1 MEKLKAQLDKL
12 LSRLDNASEM
22 RSTLEE
28 LISVYPFSDYEYIIS
43 HLLAADKLTIGE
55 YYQLR
60 NDYLDR
66 NLYLYLFEISAPRG
80 FGEIWAQGHLKE
92 LVPNLL
98 RPSKKFDPDYSGQYD
113 FFLPPKIRIE
123 VKASRAVEFKTD
135 APLYLKALSSDSQ
148 KQFDMNFQQVKTAC
162 CDVFVWMAVWRD
174 VIRHWVIPSYDVEHS
189 PYYSVGQHRGNVGEG
204 QLHLNRDN
212 LHDFDKYLVDS
223 NKIEPAIR
231 IAFRK
236 EKRQRGKKIKH

>member
-1 MEKLKAQLDKL
+1 MEKLKAQLDEL
-12 LSRLDNASEM
+12 LNRLDDASAV
-22 RSTLEE
+22 RAKLDD
-28 LISVYPFSDYEYIIS
+28 LVSVCPFSDYEYIIS
-43 HLLAADKLTIGE
+43 HLLAADKLTLEE

-92 LVPNLL
+92 LAPNLI
-98 RPSKKFDPDYSGQYD
+98 RPSKQIDPNYSGQYD
-113 FFLPPKIRIE
+113 FFLSPKIRIE

-148 KQFDMNFQQVKTAC
+148 KQFDMNFQQVKPAC

-174 VIRHWVIPSYDVEHS
+174 VIRHWVIPSYEVEHS

-212 LHDFDKYLVDS
+212 LSAFDKYLVDS
-223 NKIEPAIR
+223 DKIESAIR
-231 IAFRK
+231 AAFGK
-236 EKRQRGKKIKH
+236 EKRRRGKK